1 MTTKSFTDNLYSPLA
16 SSFKLLRSLEI
27 EEDTM
32 LTVESLDVERQQSH
46 SLVLGLIFSVLTW
59 EEREN
64 EFDMR
69 LDRI

>member
-1 MTTKSFTDNLYSPLA
+1 
-16 SSFKLLRSLEI
+16 
-27 EEDTM
+27 M